1 MTPDQLPIEEFLEEA
16 DELVEDLES
25 SLLELESNLK
35 DRSIIDKI
43 FRAMHTIKG
52 GAGMVMQS
60 ELSDYA
66 HHLETL
72 LDQVRSGG
80 VECTSELVS
89 TLLKANDC
97 IISFIQK
104 IRGEGEVDEE
114 LKETTLKELKSF
126 SNQSP
131 QPVVEEK
138 KEVPVP
144 QKNAEEVHQTGQQ
157 TYLITLKFNEDFLTQ
172 GSDPLLVLS
181 QLKELGEI
189 SVIPHLSELPDYKV
203 FDPEKLYL
211 WWSIKLTTEQSI
223 TDIENVLIFFQEG
236 NQLKIESIDTPDEEQ
251 TQVRNAH
258 QQMIQEAES
267 SEVPDKDTEVIE
279 KDGVQ
284 EKEEKEEETTQSQA
298 TGEEDAL
305 SSTTDN
311 SPQPP
316 QKPVEKT
323 EETQVVQSI
332 RVQVDKL
339 DKLQN
344 LVGETVIN
352 QARLMRLSEE
362 ITAIDENLGE
372 MVLQFVEDNET
383 SVRELQD
390 QIQQVRMIEM
400 GSIFTPMKR
409 IVRDFAVKNQKQITL
424 DIHGAD
430 TELDKTV
437 TEQLH
442 GPLVHL
448 IRNAMDHGI
457 EKPDERDKKGKDRA
471 GTITLR
477 ASHQEGY
484 VIVEIEDD
492 GKGMDPQ
499 KIYEAGVRKGI
510 VAEGEQLSDMEAFQ
524 LIFQPGFTT
533 TTEVTST
540 SGRGVGMDSV
550 KKQIESLLG
559 NIEIQSK
566 VNQGTLVRL
575 KLPLTL
581 AIIEGM
587 IVKVGQQVFTLPLL
601 SVVEA
606 LKPLDRQVKH
616 MKRSGELIDIRG
628 EFIPLIRLHKK
639 LQLKDALEDPKEGL
653 VVVVQQSNQKHCLLV
668 DEIIDQRPVVIKNLE
683 DHFIQVPGLAG
694 ATIMGDG
701 SISFILDVSSL
712 VNS

>member
-16 DELVEDLES
+16 DELVQDLES

-114 LKETTLKELKSF
+114 LKEITLKELKSF

-267 SEVPDKDTEVIE
+267 SEVPEKDSEVIE

-409 IVRDFAVKNQKQITL
+409 IVRDFAVKNQKQINL

-457 EKPDERDKKGKDRA
+457 EKPDERNNKGKDRT

-477 ASHQEGY
+477 ASHQEGF

-510 VAEGEQLSDMEAFQ
+510 VAEGEQLSDTEAFQ

-668 DEIIDQRPVVIKNLE
+668 DEILDQRPVVIKNLE

>member
-16 DELVEDLES
+16 DELVQDLES

-267 SEVPDKDTEVIE
+267 SEVPEKDSEVIE

-409 IVRDFAVKNQKQITL
+409 IVRDFAVKNQKQINL

-457 EKPDERDKKGKDRA
+457 EKPDERNNKGKDRT

-477 ASHQEGY
+477 ASHQEGF

-510 VAEGEQLSDMEAFQ
+510 VAEGEQLSDTEAFQ

>member
-267 SEVPDKDTEVIE
+267 SEVPEKDSEVIE

-409 IVRDFAVKNQKQITL
+409 IVRDFAVKNQKQINL

-457 EKPDERDKKGKDRA
+457 EKPDERNNKGKDRT

-477 ASHQEGY
+477 ASHQEGF

-668 DEIIDQRPVVIKNLE
+668 DEILDQRPVVIKNLE

>member
-267 SEVPDKDTEVIE
+267 SEVPEKDSEVIE

-409 IVRDFAVKNQKQITL
+409 IVRDFAVKNQKQINL

-457 EKPDERDKKGKDRA
+457 EKPDERNNKGKDRT

-477 ASHQEGY
+477 ASHQEGF

>member
-16 DELVEDLES
+16 DELVQDLES

-236 NQLKIESIDTPDEEQ
+236 NQLKIENIDTPDEEQ

-409 IVRDFAVKNQKQITL
+409 IVRDFAVKNQKQINL

-457 EKPDERDKKGKDRA
+457 EKPDERNNKGKDRT

-477 ASHQEGY
+477 ASHQEGF

>member
-114 LKETTLKELKSF
+114 LKEITLKELKSF

-236 NQLKIESIDTPDEEQ
+236 NQLKIENIDTPDEEQ

-409 IVRDFAVKNQKQITL
+409 IVRDFAVKNQKQINL

-457 EKPDERDKKGKDRA
+457 EKPDERNNKGKDRT

-477 ASHQEGY
+477 ASHQEGF

>member
-114 LKETTLKELKSF
+114 LKEITLKELKSF

-236 NQLKIESIDTPDEEQ
+236 NQLKIENIDTPDEEQ

-409 IVRDFAVKNQKQITL
+409 IVRDFAVKNQKQINL

-668 DEIIDQRPVVIKNLE
+668 DEILDQRPVVIKNLE

>member
-16 DELVEDLES
+16 DELVQDLES

-409 IVRDFAVKNQKQITL
+409 IVRDFAVKNQKQINL

-457 EKPDERDKKGKDRA
+457 EKPDERNNKGKDRT

-477 ASHQEGY
+477 ASHQEGF

-510 VAEGEQLSDMEAFQ
+510 VAEGEQLSDTEAFQ

>member
-114 LKETTLKELKSF
+114 LKEITLKELKSF

-409 IVRDFAVKNQKQITL
+409 IVRDFAVKNQKQINL

>member
-16 DELVEDLES
+16 DELVQDLES

-236 NQLKIESIDTPDEEQ
+236 NQLKIENIDTPDEEQ

-267 SEVPDKDTEVIE
+267 SEVPEKDSEVIE

-409 IVRDFAVKNQKQITL
+409 IVRDFAVKNQKQINL

-510 VAEGEQLSDMEAFQ
+510 VAEGEQLSDTEAFQ

>member
-236 NQLKIESIDTPDEEQ
+236 NQLKIENIDTPDEEQ

-668 DEIIDQRPVVIKNLE
+668 DEILDQRPVVIKNLE

>member
-16 DELVEDLES
+16 DELVQDLES

-409 IVRDFAVKNQKQITL
+409 IVRDFAVKNQKQINL

-457 EKPDERDKKGKDRA
+457 EKPDERNNKGKDRT

-477 ASHQEGY
+477 ASHQEGF

-510 VAEGEQLSDMEAFQ
+510 VAEGEQLSDTEAFQ

-668 DEIIDQRPVVIKNLE
+668 DEILDQRPVVIKNLE

>member
-236 NQLKIESIDTPDEEQ
+236 NQLKIENIDTPDEEQ

-267 SEVPDKDTEVIE
+267 SEVPEKDSEVIE

-284 EKEEKEEETTQSQA
+284 EKEEKEEETTQSQE

-305 SSTTDN
+305 LSTTDN

-409 IVRDFAVKNQKQITL
+409 IVRDFAVKNQKQINL

-457 EKPDERDKKGKDRA
+457 EKPDERNKKGKDRA

-477 ASHQEGY
+477 ASHQEGF

>member
-267 SEVPDKDTEVIE
+267 SEVPEKDSEVIE

-409 IVRDFAVKNQKQITL
+409 IVRDFAVKNQKQINL

-457 EKPDERDKKGKDRA
+457 EKPDERNNKGKDRT

-477 ASHQEGY
+477 ASHQEGF

-510 VAEGEQLSDMEAFQ
+510 VAEGEQLSDTEAFQ

-668 DEIIDQRPVVIKNLE
+668 DEILDQRPVVIKNLE

>member
-409 IVRDFAVKNQKQITL
+409 IVRDFAVKNQKQINL

-457 EKPDERDKKGKDRA
+457 EKPDERNNKGKDRT

-477 ASHQEGY
+477 ASHQEGF

-510 VAEGEQLSDMEAFQ
+510 VAEGEQLSDTEAFQ